1 MRGVFFGRLGTALA
15 FWFGLLFAPPIPFQE
30 RKDVKLRTF
39 FCMFSGSLMLGALA
53 ATPAQ
58 AQKSQQEIV
67 IGHVA
72 GYTGPVTKDATEM
85 GAGAQVYFDFVND
98 KGGVLGRKVRLL
110 VVDDNFK
117 PDETVKLIASMNG
130 KVSALLPPVGSAN
143 FDKVLKE
150 GVLERVNFP
159 ILGVIPGVESFREP
173 LRKNLF
179 HFRAGDFDQL
189 EKIVDLTTTVGQ
201 NKIGVLATNNP
212 NGDQVIAYLNETL
225 AKRNLKLAASE
236 KYTIG
241 PKIDWAPIIKG
252 FQKSQPDVVI
262 LVGPP
267 FATAAFIK
275 EAKSASL
282 SSALYGLSY
291 TDSRLATKVAG
302 NKLARGV
309 AISQVLPNPN
319 NRTLPLIKEFRENF
333 EKYGKTKDVP
343 SHFNLEGYIA
353 GKLLVEAIRRS
364 KDASPQ
370 GVTRGLEMLR
380 SYDMGGFVVDFSP
393 TKHNGSKFVDLS
405 MIGAMG
411 DLIY

>member
-1 MRGVFFGRLGTALA
+1 
-15 FWFGLLFAPPIPFQE
+15 
-30 RKDVKLRTF
+30 
-39 FCMFSGSLMLGALA
+39 MFSGSLMLGALA

-85 GAGAQVYFDFVND
+85 GAGAQVYFDFVNE

-212 NGDQVIAYLNETL
+212 NGDQVIGYLNETL
-225 AKRNLKLAASE
+225 AKRKLKLAASE

-252 FQKSQPDVVI
+252 FRKAQPDVVI

-333 EKYGKTKDVP
+333 EKYGKTKDIP

-353 GKLLVEAIRRS
+353 GRLLVEAIKRS
-364 KDASPQ
+364 RDASPQ

-393 TKHNGSKFVDLS
+393 TKHNGSRFVDLS

-411 DLIY
+411 ELIY